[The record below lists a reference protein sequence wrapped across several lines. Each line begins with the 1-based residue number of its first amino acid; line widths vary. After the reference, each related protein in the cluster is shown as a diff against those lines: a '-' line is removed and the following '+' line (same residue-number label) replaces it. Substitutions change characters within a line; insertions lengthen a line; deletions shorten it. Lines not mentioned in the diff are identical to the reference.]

1 MKEWQT
7 QEAKQHFSKVVRKAQ
22 QEGPQKITYR
32 GEECAWV
39 VSAKDYTKMKK
50 RKDTLVEFFQKSPHR
65 DIKLK
70 IERRKDLPRKFD
82 L

>member
-1 MKEWQT
+1 MREWQS
-7 QEAKQHFSKVVRKAQ
+7 QEAKQHFSEVVRKAQ

-39 VSAKDYTKMKK
+39 ISARDFRKMKK
-50 RKDTLVEFFQKSPHR
+50 RKGSLVDFFQSSPHR
-65 DIKLK
+65 EIELK
-70 IERRKDLPRKFD
+70 VERRKDLPKKVD